1 MQIRPDWKSRVV
13 TIALLIIGA
22 FITGGALASAID
34 RGPWPWWL
42 LVIACVVFVAAYV
55 GVRRVAEQVSGTRGY
70 LLDLVMSIPMGL
82 LFMTKERVLPI
93 TDAGWTMFVN
103 GVFIGFLFLVGSAY
117 FYQRHPR
124 NSDAAV
130 PADEGLGTK

>member
-22 FITGGALASAID
+22 FITGGALASAIGD
-34 RGPWPWWL
+34 GPWPWWL

-55 GVRRVAEQVSGTRGY
+55 GVRRIAEQVSGMRGY
-70 LLDLVMSIPMGL
+70 LLDLVMSIALGL
-82 LFMTKERVLPI
+82 VFMTKERVLPV

-103 GVFIGFLFLVGSAY
+103 GVFVGFLFVVSSAY
-117 FYQRHPR
+117 FFRRHPR
-124 NSDAAV
+124 STVAHSRH
-130 PADEGLGTK
+130 G